1 NLFLNTTVSLNYRDA
16 STVWTVKDNLFDG
29 VSLSEGTAT
38 IANSNNAYRGT
49 TQLAGGSNNKTLS
62 ATDYKTG
69 PLGRFYY
76 PSSGTNL
83 FNLID
88 AGSRTADLA
97 GLYHYTT
104 QTNQVKET
112 NSIVEIGFH
121 YVATDGNGNPLDSDF
136 DGLADYLEDR
146 NGNGEM
152 DSGESSWVGPEL
164 LSGLK
169 LWLKGDAGV
178 ITDSNTN
185 ISTWQDQSG
194 NGNDATQTDSSSRP
208 QYVTNVL
215 NGKPVARYK
224 PSSLVLP
231 NFVSGFSEGEAF
243 IVIKASS
250 AT

>member
-1 NLFLNTTVSLNYRDA
+1 GVTDTQLRGVYADVYSTNGTGMTVGLTNNVVERSELSFYQENISGYYPLTLNFYNNLFLNTTVSLNYRDA

-97 GLYHYTT
+97 GLYHY
-104 QTNQVKET
+104 
-112 NSIVEIGFH
+112 
-121 YVATDGNGNPLDSDF
+121 
-136 DGLADYLEDR
+136 
-146 NGNGEM
+146 
-152 DSGESSWVGPEL
+152 
-164 LSGLK
+164 
-169 LWLKGDAGV
+169 
-178 ITDSNTN
+178 
-185 ISTWQDQSG
+185 
-194 NGNDATQTDSSSRP
+194 
-208 QYVTNVL
+208 
-215 NGKPVARYK
+215 
-224 PSSLVLP
+224 
-231 NFVSGFSEGEAF
+231 
-243 IVIKASS
+243 
-250 AT
+250 